1 MMKLRPK
8 IFSLVIGILAVSI
21 MATTMPLYWYN
32 RSALEDEFD
41 KSLRSNSKLI
51 AQLIPK
57 TLLRTLSA
65 EPAMVSIREQLEM
78 EMANVAIEEIDGMAI
93 YTLQGKKLANWSR
106 RQSVV
111 LPPSILLL
119 AIADLSD
126 SNIYAIT
133 ELYQV
138 ADDEYIKAA
147 AIILS
152 QGTDATDHVLVIWG
166 GADFVPQLDR
176 LAGALFWIT
185 LIAIAVTVSLALFFS
200 ESLLRPVMQLS
211 GYAKAI
217 QKNLYTREMRLNRND
232 EFGELNQSLIEMHIE
247 IRENEQSMKDLL
259 SGIAHEIKNPLGGI
273 EIYTGLLNEA
283 LAEEDPTSQLSESRE
298 YLAKV
303 TKELGH
309 LKQIVMEYLDYARPM
324 KSHFEPLE
332 LERVLD
338 EVYRLLA
345 PVFKK
350 RHISFQSEG
359 GGTIIGD
366 QSKIRRVFLN
376 MLENGLEALPDGGKL
391 DIRMRNSDSTI
402 KIDIADNGKGI
413 AESDLDS
420 IFDPHFTTK
429 SKGHGLGLSIV
440 KNIIDELN
448 GTIIVKSEVGK
459 GTRFT
464 LELPQAN
471 HDEK

>member
-1 MMKLRPK
+1 MKLRPK

-41 KSLRSNSKLI
+41 KSLQSNSKLI

-57 TLLRTLSA
+57 TLLRTLSS

-93 YTLQGKKLANWSR
+93 YTLQGQKLANWSR
-106 RQSVV
+106 RQSVA

-119 AIADLSD
+119 AFADLSD
-126 SNIYAIT
+126 SNIYAVT
-133 ELYQV
+133 QLYQV

-147 AIILS
+147 VLILS
-152 QGTDATDHVLVIWG
+152 PGDEATDHVLVIWG

-176 LAGALFWIT
+176 LAGSLFWIT

-217 QKNLYTREMRLNRND
+217 QKNLYTREMRLNRDD
-232 EFGELNQSLIEMHIE
+232 EFGELNQSLIEMHVE

-273 EIYTGLLNEA
+273 EIYTGLLDEA
-283 LAEEDPTSQLSESRE
+283 LAEEVPTSQLSESRE

-309 LKQIVMEYLDYARPM
+309 LKEIVMEYLDYARPM
-324 KSHFEPLE
+324 KSRFEPLE
-332 LERVLD
+332 LENVLD
-338 EVYRLLA
+338 EVYRLLL

-350 RHISFQSEG
+350 RNISYQSEG

-366 QSKIRRVFLN
+366 QSKIQRVFLN
-376 MLENGLEALPDGGKL
+376 MLENGLEALPDGGRLEIK
-391 DIRMRNSDSTI
+391 MHNTDSTI
-402 KIDIADNGKGI
+402 KIDIDDDGKGI

-429 SKGHGLGLSIV
+429 AKGHGLGLSIV
-440 KNIIDELN
+440 KNIVDELN

-464 LELPQAN
+464 LELPQADD
-471 HDEK
+471 DEK

>member
-1 MMKLRPK
+1 MKLRPK

-21 MATTMPLYWYN
+21 MVTTMPLYWYN

-41 KSLRSNSKLI
+41 KSLQSNSKLI

-57 TLLRTLSA
+57 TLLRALSS

-78 EMANVAIEEIDGMAI
+78 EMANVAIEEIDGIAI
-93 YTLQGKKLANWSR
+93 YTLQGQKLADWSR
-106 RQSVV
+106 RQSVA

-119 AIADLSD
+119 AFADLSD
-126 SNIYAIT
+126 SNRYAIT

-138 ADDEYIKAA
+138 ADDETIKAA

-152 QGTDATDHVLVIWG
+152 PGDEATSHVLVIWG

-200 ESLLRPVMQLS
+200 ESLLRPVMELS

-217 QKNLYTREMRLNRND
+217 QKNLYTGEMRLNRND
-232 EFGELNQSLIEMHIE
+232 EFGELNQSLIEMHVE
-247 IRENEQSMKDLL
+247 IRENEQSMKALL
-259 SGIAHEIKNPLGGI
+259 SGIAHEIKNPLGGM
-273 EIYTGLLNEA
+273 EIYTGLLDEA
-283 LAEEDPTSQLSESRE
+283 LAEENPTSQLSESRE

-324 KSHFEPLE
+324 KSRFEPLE
-332 LERVLD
+332 LDQVLD
-338 EVYRLLA
+338 EVYRLLL

-350 RHISFQSEG
+350 RHIAYQSEG

-366 QSKIRRVFLN
+366 QSKLRRVFLN
-376 MLENGLEALPDGGKL
+376 MLENGLEALPDGGRL
-391 DIRMRNSDSTI
+391 DIKMHNTDSTI
-402 KIDIADNGKGI
+402 KIDIDDDGKGI
-413 AESDLDS
+413 AESDLGF

-429 SKGHGLGLSIV
+429 AKGHGLGLSIV
-440 KNIIDELN
+440 KNIVDELN
-448 GTIIVKSEVGK
+448 GTIIVNSEVGK

-464 LELPQAN
+464 LELPQADHN
-471 HDEK
+471 EK